1 MKHEILLKNPAE
13 TWDNASPLGSGR
25 MGMMVYGL
33 PSTERLSLNEE
44 SIWSEAKRSTEL
56 PDFRDKIDHL
66 RALFLSGRG
75 YEADAWAQDEMKDDF
90 FTIRAYEYAGE
101 LRIKTKDGQAEDYKR
116 VLDLD
121 RGICTVSYRI
131 GSTSFKSESFAS
143 HPDDVMV
150 YRLQANEAFDSEL
163 SLYREKSDLVT
174 YESGYMRMLATT
186 AEGGH
191 RFCTAVKVV
200 SDGEFKPARG
210 SLFVMGATCVTIYI
224 AVRTSFRYADFEA
237 RALADL
243 EAAKYGFDEL
253 CGRHTEDFSSLME
266 RSDISFGDDKLAD
279 MPTDQRLAR
288 LKASAEAS
296 DPALS
301 AIYFAFG
308 KYLLISS
315 SRADTL
321 PANLQGV
328 WAEGL
333 TPPWNADYHTNI
345 NLQMNYW
352 GAEVSNLSEC
362 TNALF
367 RYMNDILLDGG
378 REVARVNYRC
388 RGTVVHHISDIYGF
402 AAAGDGI
409 WGLWPMG
416 AAWLSYHMWDHYL
429 FTRDEKFLRD
439 VAYEFIAESARF
451 FMDFMFEDQNGVM
464 HTGPCNSPENSYYVD
479 TPDGKREMWLSI
491 SPTMDVEIVGGL
503 FRFYIECERL
513 LGIDPNGAKEAERI
527 LAKMPPLK
535 ISKEGYLQEWLED
548 YEEVDRGHRHISHAF
563 ALYPGYQI
571 NRTTPELFDAV
582 KATMQRRL
590 SAGGGHTGWSC
601 AWLINLYARLHDG
614 EGAEAMLRKL
624 YTASTYDNL
633 FDRHPPFQIDGN
645 FGGSAAIA
653 EMLLQSHEGYI
664 SVLPAISRDL
674 ATGSFRALRARGG
687 YTVSCDFEAGKI
699 KKLTI
704 VPDSVGAFDVEI
716 PESQSAASFVTGG
729 EDVIMPQNGK
739 LHFEGT
745 AGESIVIDLI

>member
-1 MKHEILLKNPAE
+1 MKHEILLKNPAQ
-13 TWDNASPLGSGR
+13 TWDNASPVGSGR
-25 MGMMVYGL
+25 MGMMIYGT
-33 PSTERLSLNEE
+33 PNKERLCLNEE
-44 SIWSEAKRSTEL
+44 SIWSQTDKSADL
-56 PDFRDKIDHL
+56 PNFRDKVDHL

-75 YEADAWAQDEMKDDF
+75 TEADAWAQNEMKDDF

-101 LRIKTKDGQAEDYKR
+101 LSIKVKDGAAENYSR

-121 RGICTVSYRI
+121 RGVCTVEYKI

-150 YRLQANEAFDSEL
+150 YSLSASEAFDCEIAL
-163 SLYREKSDLVT
+163 SREAYDST
-174 YESGYMRMLATT
+174 EYTAGAIRMLATT

-200 SDGEFKPARG
+200 TDGEFKPARN
-210 SLFVMGATCVTIYI
+210 SLFVMNATEVKAYI
-224 AVRTSFRYADFEA
+224 AIRTSFRSDDFDSRAMCDLKAADV
-237 RALADL
+237 
-243 EAAKYGFDEL
+243 GFDEL
-253 CGRHTEDFSSLME
+253 LRRHTEDFSSLMSK
-266 RSDISFGDDKLAD
+266 SDISFGEDKLAD
-279 MPTDQRLAR
+279 MPIDRRLAR
-288 LKASAEAS
+288 LKESKEAS

-301 AIYFAFG
+301 ALYFAFG

-362 TNALF
+362 ATALF

-378 REVARVNYRC
+378 RRVARVNYRC

-402 AAAGDGI
+402 AAAGDGV
-409 WGLWPMG
+409 WGMWPMG

-429 FTRDEKFLRD
+429 FTKDEKFLRD

-479 TPDGKREMWLSI
+479 TPSGKKEMWLSI
-491 SPTMDVEIVGGL
+491 SPTMDIEIVGGL
-503 FRFYIECERL
+503 FRFYIECEKI
-513 LGIDPNGAKEAERI
+513 LGIDPAGAREAERI
-527 LAKMPPLK
+527 LSKMPPLK

-582 KATMQRRL
+582 KSTMKRRL

-614 EGAEAMLRKL
+614 EGAENMLRKL
-624 YTASTYDNL
+624 YTDSTYDNL
-633 FDRHPPFQIDGN
+633 LDRHPPFQIDGN

-653 EMLLQSHEGYI
+653 EMLLQSHEGCI
-664 SVLPAISRDL
+664 SVLPAVTREL
-674 ATGSFRALRARGG
+674 ASGSFTDLRARGG
-687 YTVSCDFEAGKI
+687 YTVSCDFENGMI
-699 KKLTI
+699 KSLKI
-704 VPDSVGAFDVEI
+704 VPDYDGAFDVEI
-716 PESQSAASFVTGG
+716 PESQRGASFVAAGG
-729 EDVIMPQNGK
+729 DIVSCEDGK
-739 LHFEGT
+739 LHLAGK
-745 AGESIVIDLI
+745 AGESVVINVI